1 VTAKVHYTVVA
12 AISQTVRLDTIME
25 TPFTADFSDAFLG
38 VERLRIA
45 NEGAM
50 RENIDAIIK
59 RLIDAAQPGQKL
71 SL

>member
-1 VTAKVHYTVVA
+1 
-12 AISQTVRLDTIME
+12 
-25 TPFTADFSDAFLG
+25 
-38 VERLRIA
+38 
-45 NEGAM
+45 M